1 MHAITDTPQVI
12 LGPRVRKSPFFDAT
26 RRYGCQAYTIY
37 NHMYMPLYYESPEA
51 DYWRLINDVTL
62 WDVACERQVEITG
75 PDAYHFARLLTPRN
89 LSRCA
94 VGQGKYVPLTDAA
107 GGMLNDPVLLRLGEN
122 HFWLSL
128 ADLDIRLWAQ
138 GIAFNAGLNVNITEP
153 DVSPLAVQGPMADAL
168 IRDLFGSKAAE
179 LRYFWFYET
188 QLNGIPLVVA
198 RSGWSKQGGFEL
210 YLRDGRYGDELWEQV
225 VAAGEPYNIAPAAPS
240 VIERIESGLLSY
252 GADMTVDNNPFEI
265 GLGKYVD
272 VEQEIDFVGKA
283 ALRRI
288 KVEGIK
294 QKLVGVEI
302 HGESLPGNE
311 HPWPVERNGGP
322 SGKVTSA
329 IYSPRLKK
337 NIALAMLPIA
347 STDLGTQLTVE
358 TPLGLAAAVVA
369 PQPFV
374 LPRT

>member
-138 GIAFNAGLNVNITEP
+138 GIAFNAGMDVTITEP

-198 RSGWSKQGGFEL
+198 RSGWSKQGGFE
-210 YLRDGRYGDELWEQV
+210 
-225 VAAGEPYNIAPAAPS
+225 
-240 VIERIESGLLSY
+240 
-252 GADMTVDNNPFEI
+252 
-265 GLGKYVD
+265 
-272 VEQEIDFVGKA
+272 
-283 ALRRI
+283 
-288 KVEGIK
+288 
-294 QKLVGVEI
+294 
-302 HGESLPGNE
+302 
-311 HPWPVERNGGP
+311 
-322 SGKVTSA
+322 
-329 IYSPRLKK
+329 
-337 NIALAMLPIA
+337 
-347 STDLGTQLTVE
+347 
-358 TPLGLAAAVVA
+358 
-369 PQPFV
+369 
-374 LPRT
+374 